1 MARGTITVYD
11 VPPEVRAKGAAQ
23 SRQQLHT
30 LLSNPHLTA
39 TQRAELLDRLAWVA
53 KWEEADVGEIL
64 PRPVP
69 TAVVAEQVPETQRAV
84 QHHSVFIDESLSVE
98 ET

>member
-11 VPPEVRAKGAAQ
+11 IPPEVRSKGAAQ
-23 SRQQLHT
+23 ARQQLHT

-69 TAVVAEQVPETQRAV
+69 TVVVADSDCQPHRSA
-84 QHHSVFIDESLSVE
+84 LA
-98 ET
+98 

>member
-11 VPPEVRAKGAAQ
+11 IPPEVRAKGAAQ

-30 LLSNPHLTA
+30 LLSNPHLTT

-53 KWEEADVGEIL
+53 KWEEADVSEIL
-64 PRPVP
+64 PRPAP
-69 TAVVAEQVPETQRAV
+69 TVEQVPETQRAA
-84 QHHSVFIDESLSVE
+84 QHHSVFIDDSLSVE